1 MVAKIIDGK
10 AVAQHVRQECK
21 LQTQALKAQGVTPGL
36 AVIIVGDNPA
46 SKVYVANKVRAC
58 TEVGLVS
65 TVYAFAADTPD
76 QEVLDKILALNA
88 DPLVHGILVQLPLP
102 KHFDVKRVLAAIS
115 VDKDV
120 DGFHLYNVGALAQG
134 ETVVPPCTPYWLREL
149 RSKSEPVDLAV
160 YISFPKVTPAKL
172 VYWTHRALHPLI
184 RSSPSPRLG
193 MNPQ

>member
-76 QEVLDKILALNA
+76 QEVLDKILAHK
-88 DPLVHGILVQLPLP
+88 V
-102 KHFDVKRVLAAIS
+102 VLMTI
-115 VDKDV
+115 
-120 DGFHLYNVGALAQG
+120 Q
-134 ETVVPPCTPYWLREL
+134 VPTKMPHNKLSMPTSINGSHQEVLHYLEKL
-149 RSKSEPVDLAV
+149 G
-160 YISFPKVTPAKL
+160 TPAD
-172 VYWTHRALHPLI
+172 
-184 RSSPSPRLG
+184 
-193 MNPQ
+193 